1 MSVCLVN
8 TPQGLLTFKD
18 VALDFSLEEW
28 ECLSFAQRSLYM
40 DVMLEN
46 YNNLLFVENHCIR
59 GKNGKVLD
67 QDSQYIVHEHMNI
80 QEKSSKWDK
89 LSNVILESLQCTPYK
104 TNHSS
109 DALQFS
115 TQKRLKPRN
124 TKEVCKYNDSVNS
137 LSLFSTISLNQG
149 INMQKKKHNR
159 NAELDKIFVSK
170 HKVMVKKDNIAG
182 NPYKCSEFH
191 KYLTQRE
198 NLQSQQRIYHGK
210 KPYKSSKSDKCFTHQ
225 IHLRTSSG
233 YMPRRGI
240 TGSSGSTMSNFP
252 RNCQI
257 DFQSGCTSLQFLQ
270 QWMSVPLF
278 PPSPASA
285 VT

>member
-89 LSNVILESLQCTPYK
+89 LSNVILESLQEFIMERNLTKVVKVTNALPIRSILVFIREIHTEKKIYK
-104 TNHSS
+104 CS
-109 DALQFS
+109 
-115 TQKRLKPRN
+115 
-124 TKEVCKYNDSVNS
+124 EC
-137 LSLFSTISLNQG
+137 
-149 INMQKKKHNR
+149 
-159 NAELDKIFVSK
+159 DKCFKNKFNLTMHQRIHTGEK
-170 HKVMVKKDNIAG
+170 
-182 NPYKCSEFH
+182 PYKCSEC
-191 KYLTQRE
+191 
-198 NLQSQQRIYHGK
+198 
-210 KPYKSSKSDKCFTHQ
+210 DKCFTKQSNLSIHQ
-225 IHLRTSSG
+225 RIH
-233 YMPRRGI
+233 
-240 TGSSGSTMSNFP
+240 TGEKPYKCSECDKCFTQESYLSIHQRIHTGEKPYKCSE
-252 RNCQI
+252 C
-257 DFQSGCTSLQFLQ
+257 GK
-270 QWMSVPLF
+270 
-278 PPSPASA
+278 
-285 VT
+285 